1 MEAPSRS
8 SPERGGAGYCSGPVC
23 APAASGSPAP
33 RRGNEAA
40 EWEGAVSRVSEEE
53 GTPGCLGT
61 HPLAPD
67 CCFCLPTF
75 LLRKSLSIGAEEHC
89 HHNALAP
96 ELVGLTSL
104 PFPTMIRSREI
115 MHLGQVPSVRCSAPR
130 LRTPVLL
137 SLRIPR
143 GKGVGLVIPYFP
155 HTHTEKQSL
164 PENQPRQ
171 GGKQAGDWE
180 RVMTLHVYKQL

>member
-33 RRGNEAA
+33 RRGNGAA

-104 PFPTMIRSREI
+104 PFPTMIRSRENNALRPGPFCQ
-115 MHLGQVPSVRCSAPR
+115 MQCAKAQNTCVALPSD
-130 LRTPVLL
+130 
-137 SLRIPR
+137 
-143 GKGVGLVIPYFP
+143 
-155 HTHTEKQSL
+155 
-164 PENQPRQ
+164 PE
-171 GGKQAGDWE
+171 G
-180 RVMTLHVYKQL
+180 